1 MREIE
6 QSKKTGKGRKAL
18 VVVGIIFLIAGI
30 FLASFACS
38 FQVMIQSAASEPAEG
53 TLEAENEKLREENQ
67 LLQDRITI
75 LESEIEASKPTAAMM
90 EATSTPTA
98 SSSAT
103 AKPTQSAKPTATAT
117 KSSATKTPAPSA
129 TKTAKPTASS
139 NSTLV
144 E

>member
-6 QSKKTGKGRKAL
+6 QPKKTGKGRKAL
-18 VVVGIIFLIAGI
+18 VIAGILFLIAGI

-38 FQVMIQSAASEPAEG
+38 FQVMIQSANSDPQEG
-53 TLEAENEKLREENQ
+53 TLEAENQKLREENQ

-75 LESEIEASKPTAAMM
+75 LESEIEASKPTAAML
-90 EATSTPTA
+90 EATDEPTSS

-103 AKPTQSAKPTATAT
+103 AKPSQSARPAAASSSKP
-117 KSSATKTPAPSA
+117 SATPKPSA
-129 TKTAKPTASS
+129 TKTATPTQTS

>member
-6 QSKKTGKGRKAL
+6 QPKKTGKGRKAL
-18 VVVGIIFLIAGI
+18 VIVGILFLIAGI

-38 FQVMIQSAASEPAEG
+38 FQVMIQSANSDPQEG
-53 TLEAENEKLREENQ
+53 TLEAENQKLREENQ

-75 LESEIEASKPTAAMM
+75 LESEIEASKPTAAML
-90 EATSTPTA
+90 EATDEPTS

-103 AKPTQSAKPTATAT
+103 AKPSQSAKPAASSSS
-117 KSSATKTPAPSA
+117 KPSSAPKPSA
-129 TKTAKPTASS
+129 TKTATPTVTS